1 MRGQAQAIAA
11 KARIRKINEE
21 RIVAA
26 AITAFASK
34 GAHGTTI
41 AEIAASLN
49 MPTATVHYYFRHKEA
64 LYDAVLQQIVQLWFS
79 KIASIEDGAD
89 PLAEIEKY
97 VRSKMEFS
105 RNYPEASRI
114 FANDIL
120 GGHPNILK
128 KVDSEIRPIVA
139 KKCEL
144 IEDWIKAGKLRPID
158 PLNLFFIIWGVTE
171 FYANFASEIGVFY
184 RSGRMPE
191 AKFETAVESV
201 VSLVVNGCRPP
212 SETPSPRPARK
223 RSAPRRSIRRRE

>member
-1 MRGQAQAIAA
+1 MRGQTQAIAA

-26 AITAFASK
+26 AITAFANK

-41 AEIAASLN
+41 AEIAASLD
-49 MPTATVHYYFRHKEA
+49 MPTATVHYYFRHKGA
-64 LYDAVLQQIVQLWFS
+64 LYDAVLQQIVHLWFS
-79 KIASIEDGAD
+79 KIASIEDGDD

-120 GGHPNILK
+120 GGHPNILS
-128 KVDSEIRPIVA
+128 KVDLEIRPIVA
-139 KKCEL
+139 KKCKL
-144 IEDWIKAGKLRPID
+144 IADWINKGLLRPID

-184 RSGRMPE
+184 RGGRMTE
-191 AKFETAVESV
+191 VGFETAVESV
-201 VSLVVNGCRPP
+201 VSLVIQGCRPTSAPP
-212 SETPSPRPARK
+212 SRRPARK
-223 RSAPRRSIRRRE
+223 QPAQRAIRNGK